1 MKSKYKAM
9 VLSCMDPRFQH
20 LVHSFL
26 KKKKLTGKYSAFT
39 IAGAAVGVTH
49 NKFKKWHN
57 TFYDNLATSIQLHKI
72 EKLIVINHKDCGAA
86 KIANGKKE
94 FNPENEKK
102 ILQNSFSK
110 IKKEIKKRF
119 PKLKVEL
126 NVIDLDSKITKF

>member
-1 MKSKYKAM
+1 MYGPKISTF
-9 VLSCMDPRFQH
+9 SSQ
-20 LVHSFL
+20 SF
-26 KKKKLTGKYSAFT
+26 KEKKLTGKYSAFT

-94 FNPENEKK
+94 FTPANEKK
-102 ILQNSFSK
+102 IHKDSFNK
-110 IKKEIKKRF
+110 LKKEIKKRF
-119 PKLKVEL
+119 PKLKLEL
-126 NVIDLDSKITKF
+126 NVIALDSKITKF

>member
-20 LVHSFL
+20 LVYNHL

-39 IAGAAVGVTH
+39 IAGAAVGGTH
-49 NKFKKWHN
+49 SKFKKWHN

-94 FNPENEKK
+94 FSSVNEKK
-102 ILQNSFSK
+102 IHEESFSK
-110 IKKEIKKRF
+110 IKKQIKKRF

-126 NVIDLDSKITKF
+126 NLIFLDSKITKF